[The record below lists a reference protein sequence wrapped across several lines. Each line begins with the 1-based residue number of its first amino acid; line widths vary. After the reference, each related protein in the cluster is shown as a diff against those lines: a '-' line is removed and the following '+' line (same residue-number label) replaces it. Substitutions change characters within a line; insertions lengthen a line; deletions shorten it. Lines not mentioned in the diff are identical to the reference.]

1 MIRQSKKQKLNKK
14 VYDLT
19 IEWLDNILPDGEVTE
34 ALMQKMI
41 PKERYF
47 FSQGQIRLN
56 AYTYKWFRKR
66 VKKASRLK
74 GIEEVT
80 LQDIEN
86 A

>member
-19 IEWLDNILPDGEVTE
+19 IEWLDSILPDGEITE

>member
-1 MIRQSKKQKLNKK
+1 MIQQSKKQKLNKK
-14 VYDLT
+14 IYDLT
-19 IEWLDNILPDGEVTE
+19 IEWLDSILPDGEVTE
-34 ALMQKMI
+34 AVMQKMI

-56 AYTYKWFRKR
+56 AYTYKWFKKR

-74 GIEEVT
+74 SIEEVT

>member
-1 MIRQSKKQKLNKK
+1 MIQQSKKQKLNKK
-14 VYDLT
+14 IYDLT
-19 IEWLDNILPDGEVTE
+19 IEWLDSILPDGEVTE
-34 ALMQKMI
+34 AVMQKMI
-41 PKERYF
+41 RKERYF

-66 VKKASRLK
+66 VKKVSKLK
-74 GIEEVT
+74 SIEEVT

>member
-1 MIRQSKKQKLNKK
+1 MIQQSKKQKLNKK

-19 IEWLDNILPDGEVTE
+19 IEWLNSILPDGKVTE
-34 ALMQKMI
+34 AVMQKMI

-56 AYTYKWFRKR
+56 AYTYKWFKKR
-66 VKKASRLK
+66 VKRVSRLK
-74 GIEEVT
+74 SIEEVT

>member
-1 MIRQSKKQKLNKK
+1 MIQQSKKQKLNKK

-19 IEWLDNILPDGEVTE
+19 IEWLDSIHPDGKVTE
-34 ALMQKMI
+34 AVMQKMI

-74 GIEEVT
+74 SIEEVT

>member
-1 MIRQSKKQKLNKK
+1 
-14 VYDLT
+14 
-19 IEWLDNILPDGEVTE
+19 
-34 ALMQKMI
+34 MQKMI
-41 PKERYF
+41 PKEKYF

-56 AYTYKWFRKR
+56 AYTYKWFKKR

-74 GIEEVT
+74 SIEEVT

>member
-1 MIRQSKKQKLNKK
+1 MIQQSKKQKLNKK
-14 VYDLT
+14 IYDLT
-19 IEWLDNILPDGEVTE
+19 IEWLDSILPDGEVTE

-41 PKERYF
+41 PKEKYF

-56 AYTYKWFRKR
+56 AYTYKWFKKR

-74 GIEEVT
+74 SIEEVT

>member
-1 MIRQSKKQKLNKK
+1 MIQQSKKQKLNKK

-19 IEWLDNILPDGEVTE
+19 IEWLDSILPDGEVTE
-34 ALMQKMI
+34 AVMQKMI

-56 AYTYKWFRKR
+56 AYTYKWFKKR
-66 VKKASRLK
+66 VKKASKLK
-74 GIEEVT
+74 SIEEVT

>member
-1 MIRQSKKQKLNKK
+1 MIQQSKKQKLNKK
-14 VYDLT
+14 IYDLT
-19 IEWLDNILPDGEVTE
+19 IEWLDSILPDGEVTE
-34 ALMQKMI
+34 AVMQKII

-66 VKKASRLK
+66 VKKVSKLK
-74 GIEEVT
+74 SIEEVT

>member
-1 MIRQSKKQKLNKK
+1 MIQQSKKQKLNKK

-19 IEWLDNILPDGEVTE
+19 IEWLDSILPDGEVTE

-41 PKERYF
+41 PKEKYF

-56 AYTYKWFRKR
+56 AYTYKWFKKR
-66 VKKASRLK
+66 VKKASKLK
-74 GIEEVT
+74 SIEEVT

>member
-1 MIRQSKKQKLNKK
+1 MIQQSKKQKLNKK
-14 VYDLT
+14 IYDLT
-19 IEWLDNILPDGEVTE
+19 IEWLDSILPDGEVTE
-34 ALMQKMI
+34 AVMQKMI

-56 AYTYKWFRKR
+56 AYTYKWFKKR
-66 VKKASRLK
+66 VKKASKLK
-74 GIEEVT
+74 SIEEVT

>member
-1 MIRQSKKQKLNKK
+1 MIQQRKKQKLNKK
-14 VYDLT
+14 IYDLT
-19 IEWLDNILPDGEVTE
+19 IEWLDSILPDGEVTE
-34 ALMQKMI
+34 AVMQKMI

-66 VKKASRLK
+66 VKKVSKLK
-74 GIEEVT
+74 SIEEVT

>member
-1 MIRQSKKQKLNKK
+1 MIQQSKKQKLNKK

-19 IEWLDNILPDGEVTE
+19 IEWLDSILPDGEVTE
-34 ALMQKMI
+34 AVMQKKI

-66 VKKASRLK
+66 VKTASRLK
-74 GIEEVT
+74 SIEEVT

>member
-1 MIRQSKKQKLNKK
+1 MIQQSKKQKLNKK
-14 VYDLT
+14 IYDLT
-19 IEWLDNILPDGEVTE
+19 IEWLDSILPDGKVTE
-34 ALMQKMI
+34 AVMQKMI

-66 VKKASRLK
+66 VKKVSKLK
-74 GIEEVT
+74 SIEEVT

>member
-1 MIRQSKKQKLNKK
+1 MIQQSKKQKLNKK
-14 VYDLT
+14 IYDLT
-19 IEWLDNILPDGEVTE
+19 IEWLDSILPDGEVTE
-34 ALMQKMI
+34 AVMQKMI
-41 PKERYF
+41 PKEKYF

-66 VKKASRLK
+66 VKKVSKLK
-74 GIEEVT
+74 SIEEVT

>member
-1 MIRQSKKQKLNKK
+1 MIQQSKKQKLNKK

-19 IEWLDNILPDGEVTE
+19 IEWLDSILPDGKVTE
-34 ALMQKMI
+34 AVMQKMI

-66 VKKASRLK
+66 VKRASKLK
-74 GIEEVT
+74 SIEEVT

>member
-1 MIRQSKKQKLNKK
+1 MIKQSKKQKLNKK

-19 IEWLDNILPDGEVTE
+19 IEWLDSILPDGEVTE
-34 ALMQKMI
+34 AVMQKII

-66 VKKASRLK
+66 VKKVSKLK
-74 GIEEVT
+74 SIEEVT

>member
-1 MIRQSKKQKLNKK
+1 MIQQSKKQKLNKK

-34 ALMQKMI
+34 AVMEKMI

-47 FSQGQIRLN
+47 FSQGQTRLN

-74 GIEEVT
+74 DIEEVT

>member
-1 MIRQSKKQKLNKK
+1 MIQQSKKQKLNKK

-19 IEWLDNILPDGEVTE
+19 IEWLDSILPDGEVTE
-34 ALMQKMI
+34 AVMQKMI
-41 PKERYF
+41 RKERDF

-56 AYTYKWFRKR
+56 AYTYKWFKKR
-66 VKKASRLK
+66 VKKVSKLK
-74 GIEEVT
+74 SIEEVT

>member
-1 MIRQSKKQKLNKK
+1 MIQQSKKQKLNKK
-14 VYDLT
+14 IYDLT
-19 IEWLDNILPDGEVTE
+19 IEWLDSILPDGEVTE

-47 FSQGQIRLN
+47 CSQGQIRLN

-74 GIEEVT
+74 SIEEVT

>member
-1 MIRQSKKQKLNKK
+1 MIQQSKKQKLNKK
-14 VYDLT
+14 IYDLT
-19 IEWLDNILPDGEVTE
+19 IEWLDSILPDGEVTE
-34 ALMQKMI
+34 AVMQKMI

-74 GIEEVT
+74 SIEEVT

>member
-1 MIRQSKKQKLNKK
+1 MIQQSKKQKLNKK

-19 IEWLDNILPDGEVTE
+19 IEWLDSILPDGEITE
-34 ALMQKMI
+34 AVMQKII

-74 GIEEVT
+74 SIEEVT